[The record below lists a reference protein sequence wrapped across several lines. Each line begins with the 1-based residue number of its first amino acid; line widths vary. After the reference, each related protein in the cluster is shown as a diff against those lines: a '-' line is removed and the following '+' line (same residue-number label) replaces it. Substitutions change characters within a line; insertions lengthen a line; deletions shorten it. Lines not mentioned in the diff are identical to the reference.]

1 MRLIILYWFYY
12 YQRYNSSSLHRVLSS
27 CSVALGNA
35 QRVTNAME
43 KSQFLCSRNRIFIVF
58 LFTTQCFKI
67 TSNILRIHMWVKQG
81 LFIFDYDENKVGKI
95 FLLAGKKFPLG
106 IFWYISRRYFFLGFL
121 PSGKKKYSRQ
131 FYYQFFPAGKNT
143 GITRIQILFQD

>member
-81 LFIFDYDENKVGKI
+81 LFIFDYDENKVGII

-106 IFWYISRRYFFLGFL
+106 IFWYISRRYFFKDFY
-121 PSGKKKYSRQ
+121 PRVKKYIPAN
-131 FYYQFFPAGKNT
+131 FTINFFPRVK
-143 GITRIQILFQD
+143 IQV